1 MAYAAFWRVT
11 ASFDLIS
18 SHIAIA
24 KGGLA
29 IGKSSYMPAWGETLS
44 DQQIMDIIAH
54 VRSLPLHSNP

>member
-1 MAYAAFWRVT
+1 
-11 ASFDLIS
+11 
-18 SHIAIA
+18 IA